1 MRRRDVMKL
10 LGAGALMAWPGAARP
25 QTYPTQPIKLIVP
38 FGASGSL
45 DVLARLLGDEVS
57 RSLGQSIVIDNRP
70 GAAGNLAAETVAKA
84 EPDGHT
90 LLVVSAAFAVNA
102 TLYRNLRFD
111 PRKDFAPIAILGATQ
126 NVLVANTQFPAHTL
140 ADLLARAKKEPG
152 KIDFASTGVG
162 TSGHL
167 TVELLKIKAGIN
179 LTHVP
184 YRSISQQ
191 MTDLIAGA
199 ARNADDPGR
208 AWPYRDRQAAPAG
221 GLGRAALPGA
231 ARGADRRGD
240 GRCGLRRH
248 HLVCA
253 AWPRRHAARR
263 HRSAQQR
270 VPLQHCRASSG
281 REARQARDR
290 ADAHE
295 PGGTFRL
302 YRGRNREMGR
312 RGEGGQY
319 QGGLTVPASCPGRS
333 EAESRDTGWSNL
345 PCASALFLG
354 RTSL

>member
-38 FGASGSL
+38 FGAGGSL

-84 EPDGHT
+84 EPDGYT

-140 ADLLARAKKEPG
+140 GDLIARAKKEPG

-191 MTDLIAGA
+191 MTDLIAGVVPLA
-199 ARNADDPGR
+199 MPTIPGALGHIGTGRLRPLAVSGARRSPALPAVPTVVETGVAGYNATTWYALLG
-208 AWPYRDRQAAPAG
+208 PAG
-221 GLGRAALPGA
+221 MPRAAIERLNSEFRRSIAEPAVAAKLAKLGIEPMLMRPAELSAYIGA
-231 ARGADRRGD
+231 EIEKWGA
-240 GRCGLRRH
+240 
-248 HLVCA
+248 VVKA
-253 AWPRRHAARR
+253 ANI
-263 HRSAQQR
+263 
-270 VPLQHCRASSG
+270 
-281 REARQARDR
+281 R
-290 ADAHE
+290 AD
-295 PGGTFRL
+295 
-302 YRGRNREMGR
+302 
-312 RGEGGQY
+312 
-319 QGGLTVPASCPGRS
+319 
-333 EAESRDTGWSNL
+333 
-345 PCASALFLG
+345 
-354 RTSL
+354 